1 MTHRNYLAG
10 MTPTHFR
17 GLPFDVWNTLIA
29 EVGCSFRFVVLNAT
43 VFDCHIFD
51 RPLST
56 QFLAISKSHLINLV
70 KMKCSLHSRHFT
82 STQDWFH
89 DRPLLNL
96 YSVIVLVPGTNPQTV
111 IRNRRIE
118 SLFSTLLVHMGFTL
132 HCTSSGMEQLVAH
145 PVTTVSLFFPFTAPL
160 SQIPS
165 FSQNRLEAVE
175 QRHLHCFCL
184 PDLSRPRWC
193 PNHKAGNPPDSLNDS
208 AENVA
213 EEGGR
218 GGRL

>member
-29 EVGCSFRFVVLNAT
+29 KVGCSFRFVVLNVT

-56 QFLAISKSHLINLV
+56 QFLA
-70 KMKCSLHSRHFT
+70 
-82 STQDWFH
+82 
-89 DRPLLNL
+89 
-96 YSVIVLVPGTNPQTV
+96 Y
-111 IRNRRIE
+111 
-118 SLFSTLLVHMGFTL
+118 
-132 HCTSSGMEQLVAH
+132 
-145 PVTTVSLFFPFTAPL
+145 LFFPFTAL
-160 SQIPS
+160 SLKS
-165 FSQNRLEAVE
+165 
-175 QRHLHCFCL
+175 H
-184 PDLSRPRWC
+184 
-193 PNHKAGNPPDSLNDS
+193 HKAGNPPDSLNDS

-218 GGRL
+218 GKAVGDEDLIAVVNNAHAHLLIM

>member
-56 QFLAISKSHLINLV
+56 QFLAYLSS
-70 KMKCSLHSRHFT
+70 SL
-82 STQDWFH
+82 
-89 DRPLLNL
+89 
-96 YSVIVLVPGTNPQTV
+96 
-111 IRNRRIE
+111 
-118 SLFSTLLVHMGFTL
+118 SL
-132 HCTSSGMEQLVAH
+132 
-145 PVTTVSLFFPFTAPL
+145 PL

-175 QRHLHCFCL
+175 QRHLHCFAFL
-184 PDLSRPRWC
+184 TLSRPRWC

-218 GGRL
+218 GKAVGDEDLIAVVNNAHAHLLIM

>member
-145 PVTTVSLFFPFTAPL
+145 PVTTKPSNNDICTVFAFLTSLAHAGVPITKQAILQILSMTAL
-160 SQIPS
+160 KTW
-165 FSQNRLEAVE
+165 RKKEGEGKAVGDE
-175 QRHLHCFCL
+175 DLIAVVNNAHAHLL
-184 PDLSRPRWC
+184 IM
-193 PNHKAGNPPDSLNDS
+193 
-208 AENVA
+208 
-213 EEGGR
+213 
-218 GGRL
+218 

>member
-51 RPLST
+51 RPLHT
-56 QFLAISKSHLINLV
+56 IP
-70 KMKCSLHSRHFT
+70 C
-82 STQDWFH
+82 DWFH

-145 PVTTVSLFFPFTAPL
+145 PVTTKPSNNDICTVFAFLTSLAHAGVPITKQAILQILSMTAL
-160 SQIPS
+160 KTW
-165 FSQNRLEAVE
+165 R
-175 QRHLHCFCL
+175 
-184 PDLSRPRWC
+184 
-193 PNHKAGNPPDSLNDS
+193 KK
-208 AENVA
+208 
-213 EEGGR
+213 EGE
-218 GGRL
+218 GRL

>member
-56 QFLAISKSHLINLV
+56 QFLA
-70 KMKCSLHSRHFT
+70 LHSRHFT

-145 PVTTVSLFFPFTAPL
+145 PVTTV
-160 SQIPS
+160 
-165 FSQNRLEAVE
+165 
-175 QRHLHCFCL
+175 
-184 PDLSRPRWC
+184 
-193 PNHKAGNPPDSLNDS
+193 
-208 AENVA
+208 
-213 EEGGR
+213 
-218 GGRL
+218 

>member
-70 KMKCSLHSRHFT
+70 QMKCSLHSRHFT

-96 YSVIVLVPGTNPQTV
+96 YSVIVLVQGTNPPNCHPKPK
-111 IRNRRIE
+111 NRI
-118 SLFSTLLVHMGFTL
+118 TLLDFVGPHGVYSSL
-132 HCTSSGMEQLVAH
+132 HLVGDEQLVAH
-145 PVTTVSLFFPFTAPL
+145 PVTTKPSNNDICTVFAFLTSLAHAGVPITKQAILQILSMTAL
-160 SQIPS
+160 KTW
-165 FSQNRLEAVE
+165 RKKEGEGKAVGDE
-175 QRHLHCFCL
+175 DLIAVVNNAHAHLL
-184 PDLSRPRWC
+184 IM
-193 PNHKAGNPPDSLNDS
+193 
-208 AENVA
+208 
-213 EEGGR
+213 
-218 GGRL
+218 

>member
-29 EVGCSFRFVVLNAT
+29 KVGCSFRFVVLNVT

-56 QFLAISKSHLINLV
+56 QFLAYLSSSLSLPLSLKSH
-70 KMKCSLHSRHFT
+70 
-82 STQDWFH
+82 
-89 DRPLLNL
+89 
-96 YSVIVLVPGTNPQTV
+96 
-111 IRNRRIE
+111 
-118 SLFSTLLVHMGFTL
+118 
-132 HCTSSGMEQLVAH
+132 
-145 PVTTVSLFFPFTAPL
+145 
-160 SQIPS
+160 
-165 FSQNRLEAVE
+165 
-175 QRHLHCFCL
+175 
-184 PDLSRPRWC
+184 
-193 PNHKAGNPPDSLNDS
+193 HKAGNPPDSLNDS

-218 GGRL
+218 GKAVGDEDLIAVVNNAHAHLLIM

>member
-1 MTHRNYLAG
+1 
-10 MTPTHFR
+10 
-17 GLPFDVWNTLIA
+17 
-29 EVGCSFRFVVLNAT
+29 
-43 VFDCHIFD
+43 
-51 RPLST
+51 
-56 QFLAISKSHLINLV
+56 
-70 KMKCSLHSRHFT
+70 MKCSLHSRHFT

-118 SLFSTLLVHMGFTL
+118 SLLSTLLVHMGFTL

-145 PVTTVSLFFPFTAPL
+145 PVTTTRLFCIQLTNY
-160 SQIPS
+160 S
-165 FSQNRLEAVE
+165 
-175 QRHLHCFCL
+175 
-184 PDLSRPRWC
+184 
-193 PNHKAGNPPDSLNDS
+193 AGNPPDSLNDS

-218 GGRL
+218 GEGCRRRGFDSCCEQCACSSFDNVEATISVIILRLARIRTLYKKHAWTVIVFSHRGILRGE